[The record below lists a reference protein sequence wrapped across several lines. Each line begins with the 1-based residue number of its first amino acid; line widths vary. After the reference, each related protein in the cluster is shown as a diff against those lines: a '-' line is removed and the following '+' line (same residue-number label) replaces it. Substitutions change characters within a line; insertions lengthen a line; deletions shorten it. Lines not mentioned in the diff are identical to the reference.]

1 MTGYG
6 RGTAERGGRR
16 VTIEIRSVNHRFLD
30 VKLRGGA
37 LEPGLEDAV
46 VTRLR
51 DRVERGAVAIAVRL
65 ERRAAGAPAID
76 RDAARAAYAALRGL
90 ADELGTPPPG
100 LDLVVAQPGVLVA
113 PDADGGDDAD
123 LIAAAGA
130 AADAAVAALV
140 AMRTTEGE
148 SLAREL
154 ATRTA
159 AVRVLVDEV
168 AALAV
173 AVPADAKR
181 RLDDRLRRLLGD
193 VDAAAGPALDPTRLA
208 QEVVLLADRS
218 DVTEEL
224 VRLRSHLEQL
234 ATTLA
239 QATGAVG
246 RRLDFLLQE
255 VGRELNTIGSKTPSA
270 EIVNRI
276 VAAKVELEKL
286 REQAQNVE

>member
-46 VTRLR
+46 VSRLR
-51 DRVERGAVAIAVRL
+51 DRVERGAVAIAVRV

-76 RDAARAAYAALRGL
+76 RDAARAAYAALRAL

-123 LIAAAGA
+123 LVAAAGA

-154 ATRTA
+154 ATRTT
-159 AVRVLVDEV
+159 AVRALVDEV
-168 AALAV
+168 AALAA
-173 AVPADAKR
+173 AVPADAKK
-181 RLDDRLRRLLGD
+181 RLDDRLRRLVGD
-193 VDAAAGPALDPTRLA
+193 ADAAGPQLDPTRLA

-239 QATGAVG
+239 QAAGAVG